1 MNETD
6 LFSQEETVGLA
17 VVKSETIL
25 GQEFAIYGDFEN
37 PLFLAKDV
45 AKWIEHSNLTMMINS
60 VDEDEK
66 VVSRTKDCLG
76 RENSATFLTENGLY
90 EVLMLSRKPVA
101 KQFKKEVKR
110 ILHEIRTTGGYTVPK
125 TFGEA
130 LQLAAN
136 QQTLIEKQKAEIAEM
151 KPMVDGYQT
160 FLASHNSFTM
170 QKASAMLKDSNGVS
184 PYGRN
189 NLIKRLKGENIFLDN
204 GLPRREFID
213 RGYFEVRASVHNG
226 ISCNSTLVFP
236 KGLDYLAKR
245 LGLIV
250 EYGQVA

>member
-1 MNETD
+1 MTNEINVIKK
-6 LFSQEETVGLA
+6 ETVL
-17 VVKSETIL
+17 E
-25 GQEFAIYGDFEN
+25 QEFTVYGTAEE

-45 AKWIEHSNLTMMINS
+45 AKWIDYSKTSEGFYNVSKMLMN

-66 VVSRTKDCLG
+66 VTITIS
-76 RENSATFLTENGLY
+76 NSEGKPHSQSFLTENGLY

-101 KQFKKEVKR
+101 KQFKKEVKK

-125 TFGEA
+125 TYGEA

-136 QQTLIEKQKAEIAEM
+136 QQKQIEQQKAQIAEL
-151 KPMVDGYQT
+151 KPLADGYQT

-170 QKASAMLKDSNGVS
+170 QKAAAMLKDKSGKS

-189 NLIKRLKGENIFLDN
+189 NLIKRLKREGILQSN
-204 GLPRREFID
+204 GIPYRPFID
-213 RGYFEVRASVHNG
+213 NGYFEVRSVVHNG
-226 ISCNSTLVFP
+226 ISYTTALLFP
-236 KGLDYLAKR
+236 KGMDYLGKK

-250 EYGQVA
+250 EYTQESA